1 MEKEKLM
8 RLMEKE
14 KLMRLALKLAKKGE
28 GKVSPN
34 PMVGA
39 IITKDGKIIAQGYH
53 HYFGG
58 PHAEIDAL
66 KKAKDKA
73 KGGTLY
79 VTLEPCS
86 TYGKTPPCTKEIIKR
101 KIKKVIIATLD
112 PNPINSGK
120 GVQELQRGRIEIET
134 GICEEEAKKVNEA
147 FFKFMKKR
155 IPFVTVKAA
164 SSLDGKIAT
173 SSGESKWIT
182 GEKSRKFSHH
192 LRDTMDAIL
201 VGINTVIK
209 DDPSLLAPSKNN
221 IARIILDSRL
231 RIPLNLK
238 AQVLKNQ
245 DRGDTFIF
253 TTSQRDEKKLKELKS
268 RGIKIAVVKENEN
281 RVDIEEAVRELGKL
295 EIMNLLVEG
304 GGEVIG
310 SFFEKKLV
318 DKIYLFLAPRII
330 GGKKSITWVEGKGV
344 KFLKETSYIKIDS
357 LKKIENDLLL
367 EGYVK
372 ASDYTDS

>member
-1 MEKEKLM
+1 
-8 RLMEKE
+8 
-14 KLMRLALKLAKKGE
+14 
-28 GKVSPN
+28 
-34 PMVGA
+34 
-39 IITKDGKIIAQGYH
+39 
-53 HYFGG
+53 
-58 PHAEIDAL
+58 
-66 KKAKDKA
+66 
-73 KGGTLY
+73 
-79 VTLEPCS
+79 
-86 TYGKTPPCTKEIIKR
+86 
-101 KIKKVIIATLD
+101 
-112 PNPINSGK
+112 
-120 GVQELQRGRIEIET
+120 
-134 GICEEEAKKVNEA
+134 
-147 FFKFMKKR
+147 
-155 IPFVTVKAA
+155 
-164 SSLDGKIAT
+164 
-173 SSGESKWIT
+173 
-182 GEKSRKFSHH
+182 
-192 LRDTMDAIL
+192 
-201 VGINTVIK
+201 
-209 DDPSLLAPSKNN
+209 
-221 IARIILDSRL
+221 
-231 RIPLNLK
+231 
-238 AQVLKNQ
+238 LKNQ

-268 RGIKIAVVKENEN
+268 RGIKIAVVKENKN

>member
-1 MEKEKLM
+1 MEKEKW
-8 RLMEKE
+8 
-14 KLMRLALKLAKKGE
+14 MRLALKLAKKGE

-39 IITKDGKIIAQGYH
+39 VIAKDGKIIAQGYH

-66 KKAKDKA
+66 WKAKDKA

-86 TYGKTPPCTKEIIKR
+86 HYGKTPPCTKEIIKR
-101 KIKKVIIATLD
+101 GIKKVIIATLD

-120 GVQELQRGRIEIET
+120 GVQELRRGKIET
-134 GICEEEAKKVNEA
+134 EIGICEEEAKKVNEA
-147 FFKFMKKR
+147 FLKFMKKR
-155 IPFVTVKAA
+155 IPFVTVKVA

-182 GEKSRKFSHH
+182 SEKSRKFSHR
-192 LRDTMDAIL
+192 LRDKMDAIL
-201 VGINTVIK
+201 VGINTVIR

-221 IARIILDSRL
+221 FVRIILDSKL
-231 RIPLNLK
+231 RIPLE

-253 TTSQRDEKKLKELKS
+253 TTSRADERKLKELKS

-372 ASDYTDS
+372 ENSSFSE

>member
-1 MEKEKLM
+1 MEKEKW
-8 RLMEKE
+8 
-14 KLMRLALKLAKKGE
+14 MRLALKLAKKGE

-34 PMVGA
+34 PLVGA
-39 IITKDGKIIAQGYH
+39 VIAKNGKMIAQGYH

-66 KKAKDKA
+66 RKTKDEA
-73 KGGTLY
+73 EGSALY

-86 TYGKTPPCTKEIIKR
+86 HYGKTPPCTKEIIKR
-101 KIKKVIIATLD
+101 GIKKVVIATLD

-120 GVQELQRGRIEIET
+120 GVQELRRGKIET
-134 GICEEEAKKVNEA
+134 EIGICEEEAKKVNEA
-147 FFKFMKKR
+147 FLKFMKKR
-155 IPFVTVKAA
+155 IPFITVKVA

-173 SSGESKWIT
+173 PGGESKWIT
-182 GEKSRKFSHH
+182 SEKSRKFSHR
-192 LRDTMDAIL
+192 LRDKMDAIL
-201 VGINTVIK
+201 VGINTIIR

-221 IARIILDSRL
+221 LARIILDSRL
-231 RIPLNLK
+231 RIPLK
-238 AQVLKNQ
+238 AEVLKNQ

-253 TTSQRDEKKLKELKS
+253 TTSGADERKFKELKS
-268 RGIKIAVVKENEN
+268 RGIKIAIVKENEN
-281 RVDIEEAVRELGKL
+281 GVDIEEVVRELGKL
-295 EIMNLLVEG
+295 EIMNLLIEG

-330 GGKKSITWVEGKGV
+330 GGRKSITWVEGKGV

-372 ASDYTDS
+372 ETPVR

>member
-1 MEKEKLM
+1 MKKEKW
-8 RLMEKE
+8 
-14 KLMRLALKLAKKGE
+14 MRLALKLAKRGE
-28 GKVSPN
+28 GRVSPN

-39 IITKDGKIIAQGYH
+39 VITKDEKMIAQGYH

-58 PHAEIDAL
+58 PHAEIDAFR
-66 KKAKDKA
+66 KAKDKA
-73 KGGTLY
+73 KGSTLY

-101 KIKKVIIATLD
+101 KIEKVVIATLD

-120 GVQELQRGRIEIET
+120 GVQELRRGKIEIET

-155 IPFVTVKAA
+155 IPFVTVKVA

-192 LRDTMDAIL
+192 LRDKMDAIL

-209 DDPSLLAPSKNN
+209 DDPSLLAPSKDNLV
-221 IARIILDSRL
+221 RIILDSKL
-231 RIPLNLK
+231 RIPIE

-253 TTSQRDEKKLKELKS
+253 TTSQADE
-268 RGIKIAVVKENEN
+268 IN
-281 RVDIEEAVRELGKL
+281 
-295 EIMNLLVEG
+295 
-304 GGEVIG
+304 
-310 SFFEKKLV
+310 
-318 DKIYLFLAPRII
+318 
-330 GGKKSITWVEGKGV
+330 
-344 KFLKETSYIKIDS
+344 
-357 LKKIENDLLL
+357 
-367 EGYVK
+367 
-372 ASDYTDS
+372 